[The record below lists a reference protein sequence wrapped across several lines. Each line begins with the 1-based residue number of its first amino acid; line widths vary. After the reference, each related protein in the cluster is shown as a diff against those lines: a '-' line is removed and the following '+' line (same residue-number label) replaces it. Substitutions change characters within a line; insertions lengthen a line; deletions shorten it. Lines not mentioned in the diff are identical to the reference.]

1 MSFIDLTCLGRYSCA
16 WPLRL
21 LESYS
26 NIFEL
31 QELEMQGDSD
41 DIASKQADSVL
52 LGNTGRIQGH
62 EDRKICN
69 RCYIIVF

>member
-1 MSFIDLTCLGRYSCA
+1 
-16 WPLRL
+16 
-21 LESYS
+21 
-26 NIFEL
+26 
-31 QELEMQGDSD
+31 MQGDSD